1 MNDSISRRTVIRG
14 AAWSVPV
21 IAAAI
26 ATPLAA
32 ASEAPQSLR
41 KRLTFNT
48 KRAYD
53 TNPWDPYLGATKPRI
68 GVVVAAM
75 DITGSDAVGAVILVV
90 TIRDSAGKQQ
100 AQSTTKLIER
110 GWGATPDWT
119 VTFDNVARGSYAV
132 TLTATA
138 NGCEPITLQLD
149 ERTAS

>member
-1 MNDSISRRTVIRG
+1 MDRRTVIKS
-14 AAWSVPV
+14 AAWSMPV

-32 ASEAPQSLR
+32 TSEAPQSLK

-48 KRAYD
+48 RRAYD
-53 TNPWDPYLGATKPRI
+53 TNPWDPYQGTTKPRV

-75 DITGSDAVGAVILVV
+75 DTTGPDAIGPVILVV

-100 AQSTTKLIER
+100 TQSTTKVIER
-110 GWGATPDWT
+110 GWGATQDWT
-119 VTFDNVARGSYAV
+119 VTFDNVASGPYTV

-138 NGCEPITLQLD
+138 NGCEPITLQLN
-149 ERTAS
+149 ERTVS